1 MDLLANFF
9 IRYQPMFLK
18 LIDPVVVTLWRLGL
32 GRLFNLWPTVSG
44 RIMVMKHFDHKN
56 GIQIF
61 TPMNFIE
68 RDNIIY
74 CTDQRGQISD
84 WVQNIM
90 ANPQVEV
97 WLPDGWY
104 AGQADLVDPST
115 DRLSL
120 LRSFLVENPIFFRIS
135 GIDPQSEDR
144 EFESAVENY
153 PLVRIMRQSPRTG
166 VNGPGGLA
174 WMWPFILMFLLGLRP
189 RKRR

>member
-120 LRSFLVENPIFFRIS
+120 LRSFLVENPIFSRIS

>member
-153 PLVRIMRQSPRTG
+153 PLARIMRQSPRTG

>member
-32 GRLFNLWPTVSG
+32 GRLFNLWPTVAG
-44 RIMVMKHFDHKN
+44 RIMVMKHFDYKN

-74 CTDQRGQISD
+74 CTDQRGQISG

-120 LRSFLVENPIFFRIS
+120 LRSFLVENPIFSRIS
-135 GIDPQSEDR
+135 GIDPQSEDI

-153 PLVRIMRQSPRTG
+153 PLARIMRQSPRTG